1 MLDPNFGKKIQISN
15 SDEYISLSEK
25 YDYALGVSYETI
37 LSNVDAIAGSLG
49 SRIGVNT
56 NKLKLLL
63 SIFGLGKIDGGK
75 NLIDYINSRIEN
87 SSFKIKESD
96 IAFHN
101 LSKIFKN
108 YNNDFNVEELK
119 DIVNLFEQD
128 RGSVYVEV
136 IKTAY
141 LLELSS
147 QYLMATKQLPKEKC
161 AFYKLNEIKT
171 IYNKYKQTG
180 VLGPNELNINI
191 FNALSMSNLPISEE
205 KAQEL
210 SKSISDYTS
219 MQISKSQF
227 VDNLNSYKII
237 EKKNKIR

>member
-1 MLDPNFGKKIQISN
+1 M
-15 SDEYISLSEK
+15 
-25 YDYALGVSYETI
+25 
-37 LSNVDAIAGSLG
+37 
-49 SRIGVNT
+49 R
-56 NKLKLLL
+56 
-63 SIFGLGKIDGGK
+63 
-75 NLIDYINSRIEN
+75 
-87 SSFKIKESD
+87 
-96 IAFHN
+96 
-101 LSKIFKN
+101 
-108 YNNDFNVEELK
+108 K